1 MRVLKYGKILE
12 AGLTLRSTARIITV
26 RKIAAILIEMVII
39 TKMAETHKLM
49 I

>member
-26 RKIAAILIEMVII
+26 RKIAAIEMVII